1 MSTYSKNSLQ
11 VKLPTTFEF
20 DTETVSLLLE
30 GDDGVVVQTSIFLED
45 QENASIEHVVSFKD
59 LLEEF
64 VDANTIPTN
73 PKTTTDE
80 YTYHLNKIFDD
91 MIAII
96 EEKRALVNS
105 LKKWELYSKT
115 VTSKVKEKSKKQ
127 KSKKVSKK

>member
-11 VKLPTTFEF
+11 VKLPTSF
-20 DTETVSLLLE
+20 DLDIETVSLLVE

-64 VDANTIPTN
+64 VDANTIPSN
-73 PKTTTDE
+73 PRTTTDE

>member
-11 VKLPTTFEF
+11 VKLPTSF
-20 DTETVSLLLE
+20 DLDIETVSLLVE

-64 VDANTIPTN
+64 VDANTIPSN
-73 PKTTTDE
+73 PRTTTDE

-115 VTSKVKEKSKKQ
+115 VKSKVKQ
-127 KSKKVSKK
+127 KSKKVNKK

>member
-11 VKLPTTFEF
+11 VKLPTSF
-20 DTETVSLLLE
+20 DLDIETVSLLVE
-30 GDDGVVVQTSIFLED
+30 GDDGVVVQTSIFLEE
-45 QENASIEHVVSFKD
+45 QETVSVEHVVSFKD

-64 VDANTIPTN
+64 IDANTIPTN

>member
-1 MSTYSKNSLQ
+1 MNTYSKNSLQ
-11 VKLPTTFEF
+11 VKLPTSF
-20 DTETVSLLLE
+20 DLDIETVSLLVE

-64 VDANTIPTN
+64 VDANTIPSN
-73 PKTTTDE
+73 PRTTTDE

>member
-1 MSTYSKNSLQ
+1 MNTYSKNSLQ
-11 VKLPTTFEF
+11 VKLPTSF
-20 DTETVSLLLE
+20 DLDIETVSLLVE

-64 VDANTIPTN
+64 VDANTIPSN
-73 PKTTTDE
+73 PRTITDE

>member
-11 VKLPTTFEF
+11 VKLPTSF
-20 DTETVSLLLE
+20 DLDIETVSLLVE

>member
-64 VDANTIPTN
+64 IDSNTIPSN
-73 PKTTTDE
+73 PRTTKDK
-80 YTYHLNKIFDD
+80 YTYHLNKTFDD

-105 LKKWELYSKT
+105 LKKWEPSSTTIK
-115 VTSKVKEKSKKQ
+115 SKVKEKSKKQ

>member
-1 MSTYSKNSLQ
+1 MNTYSKNSLQ
-11 VKLPTTFEF
+11 VKLPTSF
-20 DTETVSLLLE
+20 DLDIETVSLLVE

-64 VDANTIPTN
+64 VDANTIPSN
-73 PKTTTDE
+73 PRTTTDK

>member
-1 MSTYSKNSLQ
+1 MSSN
-11 VKLPTTFEF
+11 
-20 DTETVSLLLE
+20 
-30 GDDGVVVQTSIFLED
+30 IFLTKLSEISGD
-45 QENASIEHVVSFKD
+45 RFDPLMVLYKKTTQAFKYDTVSFKD

-64 VDANTIPTN
+64 VDANTIPSN
-73 PKTTTDE
+73 PRTTTDE

>member
-11 VKLPTTFEF
+11 VKLPTSF
-20 DTETVSLLLE
+20 DLDIETVSLLVE

-115 VTSKVKEKSKKQ
+115 VKSKVKQ
-127 KSKKVSKK
+127 KSKKVNKK

>member
-11 VKLPTTFEF
+11 VKLPTSF
-20 DTETVSLLLE
+20 DLDIETVSLLVE

-64 VDANTIPTN
+64 VDANTIPSN

-80 YTYHLNKIFDD
+80 QTYHLNKIFDD

-96 EEKRALVNS
+96 EQKRALVNT

-115 VTSKVKEKSKKQ
+115 VKSKVKQ
-127 KSKKVSKK
+127 KSKKVNKK

>member
-1 MSTYSKNSLQ
+1 MNTYSKNSLQ
-11 VKLPTTFEF
+11 VKLPTSF
-20 DTETVSLLLE
+20 DLDIETVSLLVE

-115 VTSKVKEKSKKQ
+115 VKSKVKQ
-127 KSKKVSKK
+127 KSKKVNKK

>member
-11 VKLPTTFEF
+11 VKLPTSF
-20 DTETVSLLLE
+20 DLDIETVSLLVE

-64 VDANTIPTN
+64 VDANTIPSN
-73 PKTTTDE
+73 PRTTTDE

-127 KSKKVSKK
+127 KSKKVSKR

>member
-1 MSTYSKNSLQ
+1 MNTYSKNSLQ
-11 VKLPTTFEF
+11 VKLPTSF
-20 DTETVSLLLE
+20 DLDIETVSLLVE

-64 VDANTIPTN
+64 VDANTIPSN
-73 PKTTTDE
+73 PRTTTDE

-115 VTSKVKEKSKKQ
+115 VKSKVKQ
-127 KSKKVSKK
+127 KSKKVNKK

>member
-11 VKLPTTFEF
+11 VKLPTSF
-20 DTETVSLLLE
+20 DLDIETVSLLVE

-73 PKTTTDE
+73 PKTTTDK
-80 YTYHLNKIFDD
+80 YTYHLNKTFDD

-96 EEKRALVNS
+96 EEKRAIVNS
-105 LKKWELYSKT
+105 LKKWEPSSTTIK
-115 VTSKVKEKSKKQ
+115 SKVKEKSKKQ